1 MNEHAA
7 LGCRVLCSYIRHA
20 KYWSS
25 PIGDQLP
32 PAKLTWV
39 WEFEFLDER
48 GLFAQCSGGRTS
60 PMNEHAALGC
70 RV

>member
-39 WEFEFLDER
+39 WEFEFLHEC
-48 GLFAQCSGGRTS
+48 GLCAQW
-60 PMNEHAALGC
+60 
-70 RV
+70 